1 MASDD
6 RKIKTKPA
14 PKNDALPKNKSTPD
28 AASSKAEG
36 AEKDVDLSSP
46 HAAPPGLDKHGWGSS
61 NRRSV
66 VRRALRLRQFFA
78 DSLIK

>member
-1 MASDD
+1 MMSSAST
-6 RKIKTKPA
+6 RCR
-14 PKNDALPKNKSTPD
+14 NMRLLQ
-28 AASSKAEG
+28 
-36 AEKDVDLSSP
+36 LSN
-46 HAAPPGLDKHGWGSS
+46 AFGRPPGLDKHGWGSS